1 MIAVVTMQKFKRVP
15 KHIGVIPDGNRRW
28 AVNNGLDKEDGY
40 SHGVEPGVELYNLMI
55 EYGIKEATFY
65 GFTKDNNKRP
75 KAQRMAYTKACVDSV
90 NSVAHKDANI
100 LVVGNTK
107 SDLFPAELEEYANKR
122 VNFGEGKI
130 NINFLINYDWKSDI
144 EAGIKNNDLKE
155 IMSKDISR
163 MDLIIR
169 WGERRRL
176 SGFLPIQSVYAD
188 FYIVD
193 SYWPDFKAQDFLG
206 ALKWYENCD
215 VTLGG

>member
-1 MIAVVTMQKFKRVP
+1 MKKFKRIP
-15 KHIGVIPDGNRRW
+15 DHIGVIPDGNRRW
-28 AVNNGLDKEDGY
+28 AVDKGLGKEDGY

-75 KAQRMAYTKACVDSV
+75 KSQRIAYTQACIDSV

-100 LVVGNTK
+100 LVVGNTN
-107 SDLFPAELEEYANKR
+107 SDLFPKELEEYANKR

-130 NINFLINYDWKSDI
+130 NINFLINYDWKADI
-144 EAGIKNNDLKE
+144 EAGIKNNSLKD

-188 FYIVD
+188 FYVVD
-193 SYWPDFKAQDFLG
+193 SYWPDFKEQDFLD
-206 ALKWYENCD
+206 ALDWYEKCD